1 MLVTYNWLKEFVDI
15 NISAEELAEKLT
27 KIGMEVEEVVYQ
39 DTYLKHVVVGK
50 INKISQHPNAE
61 KLTICSVNIGEK
73 DVQIITAAK
82 NIAEGDFVPVSLP
95 GANLANGIK
104 IEKSMLR
111 GEPSDG
117 MFCSGEELGIT
128 DEYYKGASF
137 NGILILKHDVFAG
150 QEIADALGLN
160 DIIFDVNVT
169 SNRPDCMSVYGIAK
183 EVSAILKTPIKE
195 KKFYYETQKDENI
208 SKYLNVEVQNK
219 DLCPRYMATFI
230 RDIKVKESPIWLKQ
244 RLNAVGIKC
253 INNLVDITNYVL
265 IEYGQPMH
273 AFDYAHLDG
282 HKIIIR
288 NAKENETITCL
299 NSNTYELENS
309 MLAICDTK
317 KPVVIAGIIGGTNS
331 CVEDSTTATVLEAA
345 SFERSNIRRTSRKI
359 GVRTDSTARFE
370 KGVDVLS
377 PEIGMKRALS
387 LIYELNAG
395 TIIDGIIDEKC
406 CNVNSTVKTFSL
418 ARIKKILGV
427 EIPTNDVLQILSNLG
442 LKPNILDD
450 KLTCEITV
458 TRSDIENDAD
468 IAEELIRIY
477 GYDVYDNI
485 DSQLL
490 RNATNTPGKY
500 NEMMQL
506 QNNLKNILL
515 YNGYYEVLNYSLC
528 PGNVCDLLTMK
539 GDAYQRKMIKIAN
552 PISEDLAYL
561 RTTMTHSILNNV
573 VYNFKRNNKNIRLF
587 EVGKVYLPYELPLTK
602 QPQEKNMLSLIT
614 TNDNDDFFTIKGL
627 TEKVLNNWTL
637 PYKLERSV
645 KEWLH
650 PGISADI
657 IANDQI
663 IASFGKIHPT
673 VAKNYG
679 LNDNMYYAEF
689 DLDYLLELNEK
700 TYSVAQITK
709 FPSVERD
716 LAVVVEEKITCE
728 QILDSVRKSCGD
740 LLYKVNIFDIYRK
753 DMQGSKSVAF
763 KYVLSSNERTLT
775 DDEVNRI
782 TNKILKDLKYKCG
795 ASLR

>member
-15 NISAEELAEKLT
+15 NISAEELAENLT
-27 KIGMEVEEVVYQ
+27 KIGMEVEEIVYQ
-39 DTYLKHVVVGK
+39 DTYLKHVLVGK

-61 KLTICSVNIGEK
+61 KLTICSVNIGER

-128 DEYYKGASF
+128 DEYYQGASF
-137 NGILILKHDVFAG
+137 NGILILKHEVYAG

-195 KKFYYETQKDENI
+195 KEYNYETQNDENI
-208 SKYLNVEVQNK
+208 KNYLSVEVENK
-219 DLCPRYMATFI
+219 DLCPRYMATFVK
-230 RDIKVKESPIWLKQ
+230 DIQVKESPFWLKQ

-273 AFDYAHLDG
+273 AFDYAHLEG
-282 HKIIIR
+282 KKIVVR
-288 NAKENETITCL
+288 NAKNKEVIECL
-299 NSNTYELENS
+299 NSNSYELEDS
-309 MLAICDTK
+309 MLAICDEQ

-331 CVEDSTTATVLEAA
+331 CVENTTKSTVLEAA

-377 PEIGMKRALS
+377 PEIGMRRALN
-387 LIYELNAG
+387 LVYELNAG
-395 TIIDGIIDEKC
+395 TIVDGIIDVKN
-406 CNVNSTVKTFSL
+406 CNINTTIKTFSL
-418 ARIKKILGV
+418 DRIKRLLGV
-427 EIPTNDVLQILSNLG
+427 EIPKQDVLQILSNLG
-442 LKPNILDD
+442 LNPSIADD
-450 KLTCEITV
+450 TLTCEITV
-458 TRSDIENDAD
+458 TRADIENDAD

-477 GYDVYDNI
+477 GYDIYDNI
-485 DSQLL
+485 ESQLL
-490 RNATNTPGKY
+490 KDATNTPGKY

-506 QNNLKNILL
+506 QNKLKDILL

-528 PGNVCDLLTMK
+528 PANVCDLLNLNSE
-539 GDAYQRKMIKIAN
+539 AYQRKMIRIAN

-561 RTTMTHSILNNV
+561 RTTMAHSILNNV
-573 VYNFKRNNKNIRLF
+573 VYNIKRNNKNIRLF
-587 EVGKVYLPYELPLTK
+587 EVGKVYLPYELPLTQ

-614 TNDNDDFFTIKGL
+614 TNDNDDFFTVKGL
-627 TEKVLNNWTL
+627 IEKLLNNWNLT
-637 PYKLERSV
+637 YKLERSE

-657 IANDQI
+657 IVDGKI
-663 IASFGKIHPT
+663 IASFGKIHPS

-679 LNDNMYYAEF
+679 LNDDIYYAEF
-689 DLDYLLELNEK
+689 DLDYLFTLKEK
-700 TYSVAQITK
+700 TYAVTQITK
-709 FPSVERD
+709 YPSVERD

-728 QILDSVRKSCGD
+728 EIIDSVKKSCGE

-753 DMQGSKSVAF
+753 DMQGSKSIAF
-763 KYVLSSNERTLT
+763 KYILSSKERTLT